1 MILRQFKVGFIK
13 DVNILGFINVFLG
26 LFFCKQ
32 KDTMVFKLQED
43 VIFALSSTELCL
55 SFLKF

>member
-13 DVNILGFINVFLG
+13 DVNILGFIVFLG

-43 VIFALSSTELCL
+43 VIIALSSTELCL